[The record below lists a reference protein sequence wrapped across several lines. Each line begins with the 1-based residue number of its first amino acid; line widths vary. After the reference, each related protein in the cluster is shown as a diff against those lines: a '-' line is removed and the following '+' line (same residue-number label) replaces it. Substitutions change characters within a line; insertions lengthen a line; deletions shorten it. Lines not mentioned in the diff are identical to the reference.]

1 MTADALSSVCYL
13 GVLDSLSEASIAE
26 ILESWNSLCLVTEV
40 IVIGDDADLS
50 SSYSKFQ
57 SYVSRLCKHG
67 LRSLMEE
74 DEVELLLCKALEEI
88 SLEKQYQEKYLL
100 MLVKSLQLCQESTS
114 MEGHSSDVKKF
125 LFSKYQLIVY
135 SVLMTTL
142 PRQFPGEDVTVLM
155 KLFIHGRTRYQP

>member
-1 MTADALSSVCYL
+1 
-13 GVLDSLSEASIAE
+13 
-26 ILESWNSLCLVTEV
+26 
-40 IVIGDDADLS
+40 
-50 SSYSKFQ
+50 
-57 SYVSRLCKHG
+57 
-67 LRSLMEE
+67 MEE

-155 KLFIHGRTRYQP
+155 KLFIHGRTRYQPKAAFLVDFVHILISLHVVHLMLLKQQVVTVYILSVHVGEVVTVYILSIHVVLLQFTYYLLI